1 VDTAMMPGTMP
12 PNLKR
17 KPFDLSTL
25 PPEMQQAI
33 MSNGQITLEDGS
45 AIYADGT
52 ATGAGDSPDDFGF
65 GMPNAGAMNVSYGGY
80 GGGEGMA
87 PGTMPEAPMAEEPR
101 NPLGGPMFQRYRQT
115 AKAPMPGTP
124 GGLGGAPAEE
134 GNPMEEAFPNPFET
148 PEPARSVSVPGG
160 ASVIG
165 GSPQA
170 ATTPGGSYTQADDPL
185 KKKSPTYGGR
195 FGRRQASRTMPSRR
209 R

>member
-1 VDTAMMPGTMP
+1 MDTAMMPGTMP
-12 PNLKR
+12 PKLKR
-17 KPFDLSTL
+17 KPIDLSIL

-33 MSNGQITLEDGS
+33 MQNGQITLEDGS

-80 GGGEGMA
+80 GGGEQAA

-101 NPLGGPMFQRYRQT
+101 NPLAGPMFQRYRQT

-134 GNPMEEAFPNPFET
+134 GNPMEEPFPNPFET

-170 ATTPGGSYTQADDPL
+170 ASTPGGGYTQADDPM
-185 KKKSPTYGGR
+185 KKKTPTYGGR
-195 FGRRQASRTMPSRR
+195 FGRRQATRSMPSRR